1 MGGEMRLKQAL
12 ERSNGCLAQID
23 QVLRAGGFE
32 ARLVGGAVRDLLI
45 AQQPKDFDIATTA
58 DPEMVAA
65 LFQAKGY
72 NVIPTGLQHGTVTV
86 VCNGEPYEITTL
98 RKDVECDGRHAV
110 VQFTEDWEEDAR
122 RRDFTFNAMSIDL
135 LTGELYD
142 YFGGEEDLL
151 NGRVKFV
158 GSAMRRITEDSLR
171 ILRYFRFLGRFEHCR
186 ELDTEAIDAINVL
199 HNWLRGI
206 SGERV
211 WMEMSR
217 ILNSNRMAMLSILMS
232 QSGVL
237 DSIGLDVPGTEHMS
251 FGHDPDGTEVAN
263 VRRMT
268 RDPVTVLAGLILNRK
283 MCGVPKE
290 AIEHMRNNVVEGWKI
305 SSAERDLLD
314 FLLKHFRRHQR
325 EIDFYLDLAVEDGH
339 AYRTMELCA
348 LTGDESARAYLA
360 AKTLPVFP
368 VRGQDL
374 LDAGMKPGPEVGQVL
389 ANMKALW
396 KRTRYVLNRTELMEE
411 IKP

>member
-1 MGGEMRLKQAL
+1 MRLKQAL
-12 ERSNGCLAQID
+12 ERSNGCLTQID
-23 QVLRAGGFE
+23 RVLRAGGFE

-65 LFQAKGY
+65 LFQTEGHT
-72 NVIPTGLQHGTVTV
+72 VVPTGLQHGTVTV

-135 LTGELYD
+135 QSGELFD

-151 NGRVKFV
+151 NGKVKFV

-199 HNWLRGI
+199 APWLKGI
-206 SGERV
+206 SGERI

-217 ILNSNRMAMLSILMS
+217 ILTSNRMAMLSILMS
-232 QSGVL
+232 QTGVL
-237 DSIGLDVPGTEHMS
+237 DAIGLNVPGTEHMS
-251 FGHDPDGTEVAN
+251 FGHDPDGTEVAK
-263 VRRMT
+263 VRNLT

-290 AIEHMRNNVVEGWKI
+290 AIEHMRNTVVEGWKI
-305 SSAERDLLD
+305 SSVERDLLD
-314 FLLKHFRRHQR
+314 FLLKHFHRHQR
-325 EIDFYLDLAVEDGH
+325 EFDFYLDLAVEDGH
-339 AYRTMELCA
+339 KYRASELCA
-348 LTGDESARAYLA
+348 LTGAENVRDYLA

-374 LDAGMKPGPEVGQVL
+374 LDAGMQPGPEVGQAL
-389 ANMKALW
+389 ADMKKVW
-396 KRTRYVLNRTELMEE
+396 KQTRYVLNRDELMED